1 MNSIGNDPDTM
12 GTKIRK
18 NTFTRF
24 KFAKTHLD
32 NVFLVILFDRFE
44 FEYFDNTL

>member
-12 GTKIRK
+12 GTKIL
-18 NTFTRF
+18 
-24 KFAKTHLD
+24 AKTHLD
-32 NVFLVILFDRFE
+32 DVFLVILFDRFE